1 MDNLLSRTHPS
12 AWERQSCANWMAEY
26 DLLPIHYLRHLYL
39 NINTWYI
46 SVEDEGS
53 NININI
59 INAIRFEMDH
69 HTFDTP

>member
-1 MDNLLSRTHPS
+1 
-12 AWERQSCANWMAEY
+12 MAEY